1 MKGLSLILAGIMLTV
16 MSWGIYGSVL
26 HKGQHLLGNDRL
38 KPLICVG
45 IAYLLVAILV
55 PVGILTM
62 TGKLS
67 GGWTASGMMWST
79 MAGVAGAFGALGIV
93 IAMTAGGNPIYV
105 MPLVFG
111 GAPIVNVVMALYI
124 GKGFSVSATMQGL
137 REAHPIFYS
146 GIFMVVMGAALVLIF
161 KPGGPPK
168 SHSAKPGKSDVGHG
182 KTAAASDEAKSHAE
196 DNHASDASS
205 EQSASATDAPEDSV
219 KS

>member
-45 IAYLLVAILV
+45 VAYLLVAILV
-55 PVGILTM
+55 PIGILTM

-168 SHSAKPGKSDVGHG
+168 SHSTKPGKSDAEHG
-182 KTAAASDEAKSHAE
+182 KTAAAAD
-196 DNHASDASS
+196 DGHASEASS
-205 EQSASATDAPEDSV
+205 EQSASATDTPEDSV